1 MRITVRYAEACHA
14 DVRAWLAR
22 LPGSVEDRR
31 RLVDNA
37 IAALNEELV
46 RTTGHPAGVEYREEP
61 APARYWWHFTGDCW
75 VSYTVT
81 NEWRMFKRTR
91 TIEVMGFHEPLPS

>member
-1 MRITVRYAEACHA
+1 LQ
-14 DVRAWLAR
+14 AWLAR
-22 LPGSVEDRR
+22 LPGSAEDRR
-31 RLVDNA
+31 LLMQSA

-75 VSYTVT
+75 VNYTVT
-81 NEWRMFKRTR
+81 DSRGMFKRTR
-91 TIEVMGFHEPLPS
+91 TIEVRGFQPDPPF

>member
-1 MRITVRYAEACHA
+1 MRE
-14 DVRAWLAR
+14 WLAR
-22 LPGSVEDRR
+22 LPGAVEDRR

-61 APARYWWHFTGDCW
+61 PPPRYWWHFTGDCW
-75 VSYTVT
+75 VTYTVSDS
-81 NEWRMFKRTR
+81 RAIFKRTR
-91 TIEVMGFHEPLPS
+91 TIEVLGFQPVPPS